1 MVIDTSTPLAVIFGE
16 SESETFAGLLAT
28 SDTTL
33 LSAVSW
39 LEAGN
44 VIKASTDG

>member
-1 MVIDTSTPLAVIFGE
+1 MVINTSALLAVIFDE
-16 SESETFAGLLAT
+16 SQAETFAELLAT

-39 LEAGN
+39 LEAGI
-44 VIKASTDG
+44 VIEVSTDV